1 MKASWYVETARA
13 WIMPGAAAGAF
24 TKYLGFETYQA
35 ILAALLVAPIVEG
48 AGYLVGRFMWQ
59 HGGTEREYQ
68 MALDRDPFKK
78 QSLEHFEAIETLLR
92 EMNDD
97 RWTLKPLSAMSDV
110 ASAEILRLLEQA
122 CRPCWERL
130 AERVKDYE
138 WAESARRN
146 PRPDER

>member
-1 MKASWYVETARA
+1 MTLSESLGEFQYLRMKASWYVETGRA

-48 AGYLVGRFMWQ
+48 AGYLIGRFMWR

-78 QSLEHFEAIETLLR
+78 QSLERFEAIEKLLR
-92 EMNDD
+92 EIRD
-97 RWTLKPLSAMSDV
+97 RG
-110 ASAEILRLLEQA
+110 
-122 CRPCWERL
+122 
-130 AERVKDYE
+130 
-138 WAESARRN
+138 
-146 PRPDER
+146 